1 MTEVTSGLSRWTD
14 VFTPGARVLLIVNSA
29 PSQLDEIER
38 TLAALERAAGLGTV
52 SAIAPAPLKPWL
64 IGRGLEASAILLP
77 RMAGLDIEFDDFL
90 ERGQAVRW
98 AVRRHADFVLG
109 SEPYALH
116 NEEVKAVFER
126 RAAPMMGPGR
136 FVVHSLPDEA
146 AFLLSAE
153 DLWRRAARPD
163 AVERH
168 RVRVQGALERLH
180 QAWASTAEP
189 DRSGAADPRVA
200 SVAAEMLRRDSRA
213 RHGESPAITEA
224 HRYAYERLQ
233 AAIVAE
239 EAPTASLRVVVDPP
253 GSGPAGGWLA
263 ERVEGMR
270 KPEYT
275 APGLRW
281 HRTRLLARGEVGGP
295 YAYLLKSA
303 PMTLERGDAL
313 IAEGRM
319 YRGGV
324 TIGLEGKDGKWASR
338 ADVEEPGRFLAAA
351 VARAAGTYALV
362 IANHIKGEDHR
373 AGLVLHRFGMARAR
387 R

>member
-1 MTEVTSGLSRWTD
+1 MTSGLSRWTE
-14 VFTPGARVLLIVNSA
+14 VFKPGARVLLIVNSA

-38 TLAALERAAGLGTV
+38 TLAALERTAGLGTV
-52 SAIAPAPLKPWL
+52 SAIAPALLKPWL
-64 IGRGLEASAILLP
+64 IGRGLEAAAILLP
-77 RMAGLDIEFDDFL
+77 RVAGLDIEFDDFL

-98 AVRRHADFVLG
+98 AVRRRADFVLG

-116 NEEVKAVFER
+116 NEEVKPMFER

-168 RVRVQGALERLH
+168 RVRVQGAIERLH

-200 SVAAEMLRRDSRA
+200 SVAAEMLRLDSRA

-224 HRYAYERLQ
+224 QRYAVERLY
-233 AAIVAE
+233 AAIIADDG
-239 EAPTASLRVVVDPP
+239 PTPTSSLRVVVDPP
-253 GSGPAGGWLA
+253 GALPGSGWLPDQIRA
-263 ERVEGMR
+263 VR
-270 KPEYT
+270 KPEYV
-275 APGLRW
+275 AAGLRW
-281 HRTRLLARGEVGGP
+281 HGTRLLARGSVGGP
-295 YAYLLKSA
+295 YSYLLKSR
-303 PMTLERGDAL
+303 PMVLKRGDTVL
-313 IAEGRM
+313 AEGRV

-324 TIGLEGKDGKWASR
+324 TIGLENTDGKWASR

-351 VARAAGTYALV
+351 VAREPGSYALV
-362 IANHIKGEDHR
+362 VANHLKGEDHR
-373 AGLVLHRFGMARAR
+373 TGLVLHRFGLAPTRS
-387 R
+387 